1 MTENALVN
9 AFKWH
14 CGSYTLSY
22 KQHFFSTQRQ
32 CWLPFSWMEL
42 QMLLRCCLIYYIYV
56 LYLCPCLDLGLFM
69 SYLCFLVFIL
79 IFIFIMIHEYR
90 YTCPFAYFLEYI
102 LLFCEQKIIL
112 TVKECE
118 QSSDSKSSASGCC
131 LAFAWFFVNFSLAL
145 LIKVLLIKK
154 ACTWI
159 GFENTM

>member
-1 MTENALVN
+1 MHSSDTAVITRFFISNTFFQLSVSVAYLFHELS
-9 AFKWH
+9 FK
-14 CGSYTLSY
+14 
-22 KQHFFSTQRQ
+22 
-32 CWLPFSWMEL
+32 
-42 QMLLRCCLIYYIYV
+42 CCLGVAWFIYIYV
-56 LYLCPCLDLGLFM
+56 LYLCPCLDLGLFV

-90 YTCPFAYFLEYI
+90 YTCPFAYFLKYI
-102 LLFCEQKIIL
+102 LLFCEWKIIW
-112 TVKECE
+112 TIKECE

-131 LAFAWFFVNFSLAL
+131 LAFAWFFANFSLAL

>member
-1 MTENALVN
+1 MHSSDTAVITRFFISNTFFQLSVSVGYLFHEWS
-9 AFKWH
+9 FK
-14 CGSYTLSY
+14 
-22 KQHFFSTQRQ
+22 
-32 CWLPFSWMEL
+32 
-42 QMLLRCCLIYYIYV
+42 CCLGVAWFIIYICV
-56 LYLCPCLDLGLFM
+56 IFVSCLDLGLFM

-90 YTCPFAYFLEYI
+90 YTCSFAYFLEYI

-112 TVKECE
+112 TIKECE
-118 QSSDSKSSASGCC
+118 QSSDSKSSVSGCC
-131 LAFAWFFVNFSLAL
+131 LAFAWFFVSFSLTL